1 MATGA
6 SNGKTGVASVG
17 QPATGKGPLNAPKRV
32 ATTIL
37 RRLGSATAPLAM
49 LSSVLIVTAVLS
61 PTFFHV
67 QNMINVTRQAS
78 IVGVVAVG
86 MTFVIL
92 TAGIDLSVGSMVAL
106 VAVSAAMLIHSGL
119 AIPVVILLALLLGL
133 GVGLINGIGV
143 TLLKIQ
149 PFVMT
154 LAMLGIARGTTY
166 QISNGSPKDFSSTS
180 KLLDFFGSGE
190 ILGIPGPLVIF
201 LGAAVLGFLVLR
213 YLPFG
218 RYVYAIGG
226 SVEAARLSGVKVN
239 RVTLA
244 VYAIS
249 GMCAAIGGLMTASR
263 LSVGDPV
270 AGNLVEL
277 DAIAAV
283 VIGGTSLA
291 GGLGGVLGTVAGA
304 LLLAM
309 LANVLNLIGVSPY
322 YQLIVKG
329 AAIIG
334 AVVLTSLANRART
347 LRTPPATTQGAAIDS
362 TQ

>member
-1 MATGA
+1 MAAAADTDR
-6 SNGKTGVASVG
+6 ASVL
-17 QPATGKGPLNAPKRV
+17 TGPFGAV
-32 ATTIL
+32 AHGVTTML
-37 RRLGSATAPLAM
+37 RKLGSATAPLAM
-49 LSSVLIVTAVLS
+49 LSGVLVVTAVLS
-61 PTFFHV
+61 PTFFQV
-67 QNMINVTRQAS
+67 ENMINVTRQAS

-92 TAGIDLSVGSMVAL
+92 TAGIDLSVGSVLAL
-106 VAVSAAMLIHSGL
+106 VAVSTAMLLDSGL
-119 AIPVVILLALLLGL
+119 SAPVVILLAMLL
-133 GVGLINGIGV
+133 GVGVGLVNGIGV

-154 LAMLGIARGTTY
+154 LAMLGIARGATF
-166 QISNGSPKDFSSTS
+166 QLSGGSPKNFTIDS

-190 ILGIPGPLVIF
+190 VWGIPGPLVIF
-201 LGAAVLGFLVLR
+201 LAAAVVGLLVLR

-226 SVEAARLSGVKVN
+226 SPEAARLSGVRVN
-239 RVTLA
+239 VVTLA

-249 GMCAAIGGLMTASR
+249 GLCAAIGGIMTASR
-263 LSVGDPV
+263 LSVGDPI

-291 GGLGGVLGTVAGA
+291 GGLGGMVGTVAGA

-309 LANVLNLIGVSPY
+309 LANVLNLIGVSPF

-329 AAIIG
+329 VAIIG

-347 LRTPPATTQGAAIDS
+347 QRSLSSTTQGTAVDTS
-362 TQ
+362 QRS

>member
-1 MATGA
+1 VATA
-6 SNGKTGVASVG
+6 DSTTTPV
-17 QPATGKGPLNAPKRV
+17 TDRPLNAVTRV
-32 ATTIL
+32 VTTIL

-49 LSSVLIVTAVLS
+49 LSGVLIVTAVLS
-61 PTFFHV
+61 PTFFQV

-92 TAGIDLSVGSMVAL
+92 TAGIDLSVGSVLAL
-106 VAVSAAMLIHSGL
+106 VAVSTAMLIESGL
-119 AIPVVILLALLLGL
+119 PVPLVIILALLLGV
-133 GVGLINGIGV
+133 GVGLVNGIGV

-154 LAMLGIARGTTY
+154 LAMLGIARGATF
-166 QISNGSPKDFSSTS
+166 QLSGGSPKNFFATS

-190 ILGIPGPLVIF
+190 IFGIPGPLVIF
-201 LGAAVLGFLVLR
+201 LFAAVVGLLVLR

-226 SVEAARLSGVKVN
+226 SPEAARLSGVKVN

-249 GMCAAIGGLMTASR
+249 GMCAAIGGIMTASR
-263 LSVGDPV
+263 LSVGDPI

-291 GGLGGVLGTVAGA
+291 GGLGGIVGTVAGA

-309 LANVLNLIGVSPY
+309 LANVLNLIGVSPF

-329 AAIIG
+329 VAIIG

-347 LRTPPATTQGAAIDS
+347 LRSPPATTQGAAIDA
-362 TQ
+362 TQSP

>member
-1 MATGA
+1 MATA
-6 SNGKTGVASVG
+6 SDSK
-17 QPATGKGPLNAPKRV
+17 AT
-32 ATTIL
+32 ATTSNPFDVVRHAVTTVL

-49 LSSVLIVTAVLS
+49 LSGVLVVTAVLS
-61 PTFFHV
+61 PTFFQV

-92 TAGIDLSVGSMVAL
+92 TAGIDLSVGSTLAL
-106 VAVSAAMLIHSGL
+106 VAVATAMLIESGL
-119 AIPVVILLALLLGL
+119 PVPVVILLALLLGV
-133 GVGLINGIGV
+133 GVGLVNGIGV

-154 LAMLGIARGTTY
+154 LAMLGIARGATF
-166 QISNGSPKDFSSTS
+166 QLSGGSPKNFFASS

-190 ILGIPGPLVIF
+190 ILGVPGPLVIF
-201 LGAAVLGFLVLR
+201 LFAAVVGLLVLR

-226 SVEAARLSGVKVN
+226 SPEAARLSGVKVN

-249 GMCAAIGGLMTASR
+249 GMCAAIGGIMTASR
-263 LSVGDPV
+263 LSVGDPI

-291 GGLGGVLGTVAGA
+291 GGLGGIVGTVAGA

-309 LANVLNLIGVSPY
+309 LANVLNLIGVSPF

-329 AAIIG
+329 VAIIG

-347 LRTPPATTQGAAIDS
+347 LRTPPSTTQGAAIDPNPRS
-362 TQ
+362 

>member
-1 MATGA
+1 MAA
-6 SNGKTGVASVG
+6 AADSSA
-17 QPATGKGPLNAPKRV
+17 ATAATGPLNAPKRAV
-32 ATTIL
+32 TTIL

-49 LSSVLIVTAVLS
+49 LSGVLIVTAVLS
-61 PTFFHV
+61 PTFFQV

-92 TAGIDLSVGSMVAL
+92 TAGIDLSVGSTLAL
-106 VAVSAAMLIHSGL
+106 VAVSTAMLIESGL
-119 AIPVVILLALLLGL
+119 SVPVVILLALLLGV
-133 GVGLINGIGV
+133 GVGLVNGIGV

-154 LAMLGIARGTTY
+154 LAMLGIARGATF
-166 QISNGSPKDFSSTS
+166 QLSGGSPKNFTTSS

-190 ILGIPGPLVIF
+190 IFGIPGPLVIF
-201 LGAAVLGFLVLR
+201 LFAAVVGLLVLR

-226 SVEAARLSGVKVN
+226 SPEAARLSGVKVN

-249 GMCAAIGGLMTASR
+249 GMCAAIGGIMTASR
-263 LSVGDPV
+263 LSVGDPI

-291 GGLGGVLGTVAGA
+291 GGLGGIVGTVAGA

-309 LANVLNLIGVSPY
+309 LANVLNLIGVSPF

-329 AAIIG
+329 VAIIG

-347 LRTPPATTQGAAIDS
+347 LRTPPPTTQAAAIDA
-362 TQ
+362 TQPS

>member
-1 MATGA
+1 
-6 SNGKTGVASVG
+6 
-17 QPATGKGPLNAPKRV
+17 
-32 ATTIL
+32 
-37 RRLGSATAPLAM
+37 M
-49 LSSVLIVTAVLS
+49 LFDS
-61 PTFFHV
+61 
-67 QNMINVTRQAS
+67 
-78 IVGVVAVG
+78 G
-86 MTFVIL
+86 
-92 TAGIDLSVGSMVAL
+92 LSV
-106 VAVSAAMLIHSGL
+106 
-119 AIPVVILLALLLGL
+119 PVVILLALLLGV
-133 GVGLINGIGV
+133 GVGLVNGIGV

-154 LAMLGIARGTTY
+154 LAMLGIARGATF
-166 QISNGSPKDFSSTS
+166 QLSGGSPKNFTANS

-190 ILGIPGPLVIF
+190 VFGIPGPLVIF
-201 LGAAVLGFLVLR
+201 LFAAVVGLLVLR

-226 SVEAARLSGVKVN
+226 SPEAARLSGVKVN

-249 GMCAAIGGLMTASR
+249 GMCAAIGGIMTASR
-263 LSVGDPV
+263 LSVGDPI

-291 GGLGGVLGTVAGA
+291 GGLGGIVGTVAGA

-309 LANVLNLIGVSPY
+309 LANVLNLIGVSPF

-329 AAIIG
+329 VAIIG

-347 LRTPPATTQGAAIDS
+347 HRAPLSTTQGAAIDA
-362 TQ
+362 TQPS

>member
-1 MATGA
+1 M
-6 SNGKTGVASVG
+6 V
-17 QPATGKGPLNAPKRV
+17 KRAV
-32 ATTIL
+32 TTTL

-49 LSSVLIVTAVLS
+49 LSGVLVVTAVLS
-61 PTFFHV
+61 PTFFQV

-92 TAGIDLSVGSMVAL
+92 TAGIDLSVGSTLAL
-106 VAVSAAMLIHSGL
+106 VAVATAMLFDSGL
-119 AIPVVILLALLLGL
+119 SVPVVILLALLLGV
-133 GVGLINGIGV
+133 GVGLVNGIGV

-154 LAMLGIARGTTY
+154 LAMLGIARGATF
-166 QISNGSPKDFSSTS
+166 QLSGGSPKNFTANS

-190 ILGIPGPLVIF
+190 VFGIPGPLVIF
-201 LGAAVLGFLVLR
+201 LFAAVVGLLVLR

-226 SVEAARLSGVKVN
+226 SPEAARLSGVKVN

-249 GMCAAIGGLMTASR
+249 GMCAAIGGIMTASR
-263 LSVGDPV
+263 LSVGDPI

-291 GGLGGVLGTVAGA
+291 GGLGGIVGTVAGA

-309 LANVLNLIGVSPY
+309 LANVLNLIGVSPF

-329 AAIIG
+329 VAIIG

-347 LRTPPATTQGAAIDS
+347 HRAPLSTTQGAAIDA
-362 TQ
+362 TQPS